1 MYIAFEG
8 IDGCGKTTQL
18 ENLKNR
24 FKNTWFTAEPY
35 YYSKAVKPLLKHF
48 KYQNP
53 AAHNLL
59 FLACHAEYV
68 TRQLSHKLKSGV
80 NIISDR
86 SVLSS
91 LAYSYGIN
99 GNLMTKMKNAYRM
112 FNVDT
117 YPDIAIYLKLEPEK
131 MEQRLDRKDSIES
144 MPLEYF
150 KRVNEGYEK
159 LMADKT
165 IPTKWIV
172 IDASK
177 PRKEILEEILS
188 KLPIKKRSI

>member
-1 MYIAFEG
+1 
-8 IDGCGKTTQL
+8 
-18 ENLKNR
+18 
-24 FKNTWFTAEPY
+24 
-35 YYSKAVKPLLKHF
+35 
-48 KYQNP
+48 
-53 AAHNLL
+53 
-59 FLACHAEYV
+59 
-68 TRQLSHKLKSGV
+68 
-80 NIISDR
+80 
-86 SVLSS
+86 
-91 LAYSYGIN
+91 
-99 GNLMTKMKNAYRM
+99 MKNAYRM

-131 MEQRLDRKDSIES
+131 MEQRLDKKDSIES

-150 KRVNEGYEK
+150 QRVNEGYEK